1 MTSAPSTPDTTTS
14 ASSRAPARFIP
25 KNANWKA
32 RLSTMRENTALPA
45 LAGSSETDLTNIHT
59 SMYVDVMVK
68 PGEEARERLIEGTRQ
83 LLWDRGYVGTS
94 PTAILEHSG
103 VGQGSMYHHFKGKPN
118 LVLAAEERSAEL
130 MQEQMRQVFGT
141 DASATDKIS
150 TYLLRERDVLR
161 GCSVG
166 RLTADPEVMA
176 DDTLRA
182 PVRQT
187 FSVLHQHLVEAIVDG
202 CASGEFASDLDADEI
217 ASTIAAVVQG
227 GYALA
232 RAEQSVAPFDRAV
245 QGAIALLRSS
255 APRHA

>member
-1 MTSAPSTPDTTTS
+1 
-14 ASSRAPARFIP
+14 
-25 KNANWKA
+25 
-32 RLSTMRENTALPA
+32 
-45 LAGSSETDLTNIHT
+45 
-59 SMYVDVMVK
+59 MYVAVMVK

-94 PTAILEHSG
+94 PTAILEQAG
-103 VGQGSMYHHFKGKPN
+103 VGQGSMYHHFKGKPT

-130 MQEQMRQVFGT
+130 MQEQMRQVFGA
-141 DASATDKIS
+141 DASATERIS

-176 DDTLRA
+176 DDALRA

-187 FSVLHQHLVEAIVDG
+187 FSALHRHLAGAIADG
-202 CASGEFASDLDADEI
+202 CASGEFAPGLDADQI

-245 QGAIALLRSS
+245 QGAIALLRCG
-255 APRHA
+255 AARHA

>member
-1 MTSAPSTPDTTTS
+1 MNSRQNLIQSAQ
-14 ASSRAPARFIP
+14 
-25 KNANWKA
+25 
-32 RLSTMRENTALPA
+32 E
-45 LAGSSETDLTNIHT
+45 
-59 SMYVDVMVK
+59 
-68 PGEEARERLIEGTRQ
+68 
-83 LLWDRGYVGTS
+83 LLWERGYVGMS
-94 PTAILEHSG
+94 PKAIQERAG
-103 VGQGSMYHHFKGKPN
+103 AGQGSMYHHFKGKPT

-130 MQEQMRQVFGT
+130 MQEQMRQVFGA
-141 DASATDKIS
+141 DASATERIS
-150 TYLLRERDVLR
+150 AYLLRERDVLR

-187 FSVLHQHLVEAIVDG
+187 FTALHRHLAAAIADG
-202 CASGEFASDLDADEI
+202 CASGEFAPGLDADEI

-245 QGAIALLRSS
+245 QGAIALLRCG
-255 APRHA
+255 AARHA